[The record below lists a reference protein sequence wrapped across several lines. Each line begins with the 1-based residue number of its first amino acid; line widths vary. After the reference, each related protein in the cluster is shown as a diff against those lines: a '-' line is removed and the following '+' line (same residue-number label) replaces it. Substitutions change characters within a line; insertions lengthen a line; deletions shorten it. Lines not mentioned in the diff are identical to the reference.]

1 METMKRI
8 FILLGSLDR
17 RIIFLIVGLSVL
29 IPLLKPEW
37 VSLPIRPRPESQIV
51 FNEINKLNEGDKIL
65 LSFDYG
71 PSTKPEIHPMS
82 IAILKHLFAKNIQVY
97 GFALWP
103 DGNFMSTEAFS
114 EVSHDYGKEYGV
126 DYVNLGYKPGS
137 EAVVKGIAA
146 DIRALYTVD
155 LKGTSIND
163 IPMMKDVINV
173 ENFDFVFSLSAG
185 FPGST
190 EWVQYA
196 CDPKN
201 IPLSTGV
208 TSIQVTDILP
218 YVENGQIRGILA
230 GMPGAAE
237 YESLVEVELK
247 EMELSVKPGKASGM
261 MAAQSIAHVV
271 IVLFIIFGNITYYI
285 TRKNKGKDKI

>member
-247 EMELSVKPGKASGM
+247 EMELSVKPGKASSM

>member
-1 METMKRI
+1 MEIMKRI

-17 RIIFLIVGLSVL
+17 RIIFIIVGLSVL

-37 VSLPIRPRPESQIV
+37 VDLPIRPRPESQIV
-51 FNEINKLNEGDKIL
+51 FNEINKLNEGDKVL
-65 LSFDYG
+65 LSFEYG

-82 IAILKHLFAKNIQVY
+82 IAILKHLYAKNIQVY

-114 EVSHDYGKEYGV
+114 EVSHDYGKKYGI
-126 DYVNLGYKPGS
+126 DYVNLGYKPGA

-155 LKGTSIND
+155 LKGTPIND
-163 IPMMKDVINV
+163 IPMMKDVVNI

-185 FPGST
+185 YPGST

-237 YESLVEVELK
+237 YESLVEVELA
-247 EMELSVKPGKASGM
+247 EMELSVKPGKASSM
-261 MAAQSIAHVV
+261 MAAQSIAHVM